1 MSKRNRKGLRHP
13 LTGVALAVMLCM
25 APWQAGQAQEAAG
38 DTLWERDT
46 LTGDWGGSRSS
57 ISESGVD
64 IGLEYIGEGMHV
76 SSGGIKTGTT
86 YEGRVELSLDFD
98 FGKLLNWENGTAHIS
113 IFNIHN
119 ANNRNAADYVG
130 SLSDPSNIDALRT
143 NRLFT
148 AWVQQDFGMG
158 SFRIGQLAA
167 DDEFLTS
174 DTAGGLINGTFG
186 WANLMSANLPSG
198 GAAYPLATPGA
209 RLQLNF
215 GSEVAMLVGVFAGDP
230 AGKDCY
236 RDDPDAN
243 PQRCNRHGL
252 EFSTSGGTFWI
263 GELQYLV
270 NQEEDASGLKGVYK
284 LGAWYHTA
292 SFADMRY
299 GLDANGAIVS
309 LADPSVESDITHDGN
324 YAIYGVIDQQVWRGE
339 DASASVFVR
348 GGFTPKNRNLV
359 SWYIDGGVGI
369 TGLIPGRSNDV
380 LTVGIGYTHISDDA
394 ADLDRDFLA
403 IDGPPYPVR
412 SEEVVYQ
419 LNYVAQITPWWT
431 LQPNVQY
438 ISRPGGG
445 VPDENN
451 PAQRIGNAW
460 IVGLRTT
467 IAF

>member
-1 MSKRNRKGLRHP
+1 MSKGNRKGLRHP
-13 LTGVALAVMLCM
+13 LSGVALAVMLCM
-25 APWQAGQAQEAAG
+25 APWHTAQAEEAAA
-38 DTLWERDT
+38 DSLWERDA

-57 ISESGVD
+57 LSESGVD

-76 SSGGIKTGTT
+76 SSGGLETGWT
-86 YEGRVELSLDFD
+86 YEGRVELSFDFD
-98 FGKLLNWENGTAHIS
+98 FGKLLNWEGGTGHIS
-113 IFNIHN
+113 IFNIN
-119 ANNRNAADYVG
+119 NSNNRNVADYVG

-143 NRLFT
+143 TRLFT
-148 AWVQQDFGMG
+148 AWVQQDFAMG

-236 RDDPDAN
+236 KNDPDAN
-243 PQRCNRHGL
+243 PQQCNRHGL

-263 GELQYLV
+263 GELQYLL
-270 NQEEDASGLKGVYK
+270 NQEEDAKGLKGVYK

-292 SFADMRY
+292 SFADVQY
-299 GLDANGAIVS
+299 GLDASGAVVS
-309 LADPSVESDITHDGN
+309 LADPSVESDLYHKGN
-324 YAIYGVIDQQVWRGE
+324 YSIYGVVDQQVWRGE

-369 TGLIPGRSNDV
+369 TGLIPGRSADV
-380 LTVGIGYTHISDDA
+380 LTVGIAYTHISDDV
-394 ADLDRDFLA
+394 ADLDRETLA
-403 IDGPPYPVR
+403 IDGPPYPIR
-412 SEEVVYQ
+412 SEETVYQ
-419 LNYVAQITPWWT
+419 LNYIAQITPWWT

-438 ISRPGGG
+438 IARPGGG

-451 PAQRIGNAW
+451 PGQRIGNAW
-460 IVGLRTT
+460 VVGLRTT
-467 IAF
+467 I

>member
-1 MSKRNRKGLRHP
+1 MSEGNIEGRYPP
-13 LTGVALAVMLCM
+13 LTGVALAVMLCI
-25 APWQAGQAQEAAG
+25 APWHAAQAVEEDRTG
-38 DTLWERDT
+38 LWERDT
-46 LTGDWGGSRSS
+46 LTGEWGGTRTSLA
-57 ISESGVD
+57 ESGME
-64 IGLEYIGEGMHV
+64 IGLEYIGEGM
-76 SSGGIKTGTT
+76 SIADGGIRTGTT

-98 FGKLLNWENGTAHIS
+98 FAKLLKWEGGSAHVS

-119 ANNRNAADYVG
+119 GNNRNAADYVG

-143 NRLFT
+143 TRLFT

-167 DDEFLTS
+167 DDEFLSS

-236 RDDPDAN
+236 RNDPDAN
-243 PQRCNRHGL
+243 PQQCNRHGL

-263 GELQYLV
+263 GELQYLL
-270 NQEEDASGLKGVYK
+270 NQEEDARGLKGVYK
-284 LGAWYHTA
+284 VGAWYHTA
-292 SFADMRY
+292 GFADMRY

-309 LADPSVESDITHDGN
+309 LADPSVASDIRHDGN
-324 YAIYGVIDQQVWRGE
+324 YSVYGVIDQQVWRGA

-359 SWYIDGGVGI
+359 SWYIDGGVGF
-369 TGLIPGRSNDV
+369 TGLIPGRGADV
-380 LTVGIGYTHISDDA
+380 LTVGAAYSHISDDA
-394 ADLDRDFLA
+394 ADLDRDTLA
-403 IDGPPYPVR
+403 LDGPPYPIR
-412 SEEVVYQ
+412 DAETVYQ
-419 LNYVAQITPWWT
+419 VNYIAQLTPWWT

-438 ISRPGGG
+438 ISRPQGG
-445 VPDENN
+445 VPN
-451 PAQRIGNAW
+451 PDSTAERIGNAW
-460 IVGLRTT
+460 VIGLRTT